1 MNAMVGKL
9 SAFAGCA
16 MGLAFAA
23 AAPLEMPEVFRDA
36 ARSPGGVLSFV
47 TALED
52 EAFRTGNRARG
63 AYARDTS
70 WRR

>member
-36 ARSPGGVLSFV
+36 AKCRAAAGGMLAADGSECASSPSAAVLWYNS
-47 TALED
+47 TP
-52 EAFRTGNRARG
+52 
-63 AYARDTS
+63 
-70 WRR
+70 